1 LKALGSWSSYKQYQS
16 KDDESLKNL
25 IKQSTQPR
33 GERKGKERK
42 NKERGPESE
51 PEAQLPKVSQLKFKT
66 AATSI
71 RGTR

>member
-1 LKALGSWSSYKQYQS
+1 MKALRSWSSYRQYQS

-42 NKERGPESE
+42 NKERGPKSE
-51 PEAQLPKVSQLKFKT
+51 PEGQLPKVSHKGEKEQKLSRS
-66 AATSI
+66 AT
-71 RGTR
+71 